1 LARREKAGI
10 ILAKEK
16 QSSKKRTYPM
26 SYDSVSSP
34 RKASGGVHDQIES
47 FLQTVMEGLM
57 GPDDQNGAA
66 EQQGKQGRPVYLPSV
81 TLWMGVLIAVLRG
94 LKSQR
99 AIWRLLAAGG
109 WWKQPSYDIG
119 DQAIY
124 KRLEQEGWKPLAQ
137 VFERVSQLL
146 AHWLQPALQA
156 YHQRHAPLAP
166 FAKKIVALDE
176 MYLDQVSRRLPILRH
191 LKKGDVQLLPGK
203 LVALFDVRL
212 QQWHAIDYIASA
224 KKNGM
229 KQARAMLASVKE
241 GTTLVLADLGYF
253 SFRWFD
259 ELTELGYS
267 WISRVKENTSVV
279 VLHTYY
285 QAGDTFDRL
294 VWLGAWNIKGKYVVR
309 QIQFRQGGQ
318 LRQYFTNVCDPTL
331 LPMAEI
337 ARLYARRWDIELA
350 FLTLKRELGLHLIWS
365 SKSVVVL
372 AQVWACLI
380 IAQVLQAIR
389 MEVAL
394 RADVDAFEVSLPLLI
409 EALPQFG
416 LQGHDGIVECVRQ
429 GRRLGIIRPSTR
441 LRIQAP
447 EIPPE
452 QMTPLPQG
460 TVLCRQPCYRHEKRS
475 DKPISSDKRNSPQ
488 MEVHPQRDRL
498 VAILRQREAQI
509 KASARQAKAEPLP
522 KPKVVP
528 IKPKV
533 DPTSQI
539 KAKLAKTPMPPVQP
553 DPSMARPPWAFLQ
566 PLGASA

>member
-1 LARREKAGI
+1 
-10 ILAKEK
+10 
-16 QSSKKRTYPM
+16 M
-26 SYDSVSSP
+26 SHDTVSSVT
-34 RKASGGVHDQIES
+34 KASGSVHEQIES

-57 GPDDQNGAA
+57 RPHNRDAA
-66 EQQGKQGRPVYLPSV
+66 EHRGKPGRPVSLPSV
-81 TLWMGVLIAVLRG
+81 TLWMAVLVAVLRG

-99 AIWRLLAAGG
+99 AIWRLLAAGS
-109 WWKQPSYDIG
+109 WWKQPSYDVG
-119 DQAIY
+119 DQAVY

-137 VFERVSQLL
+137 VFERVSQILARWLL
-146 AHWLQPALQA
+146 PALQA
-156 YHQRHAPLAP
+156 YHQRYVPLAS
-166 FAKKIVALDE
+166 FAQEVVALDE
-176 MYLDQVSRRLPILRH
+176 MCLDQVSRRLPILRH

-203 LVALFDVRL
+203 LIALFDVRL
-212 QQWHAIDYIASA
+212 QQWRTIEYVAYARE
-224 KKNGM
+224 NGM
-229 KQARAMLASVKE
+229 KRAYRMLASVKA

-259 ELTELGYS
+259 ELTDLGYS

-285 QAGDTFDRL
+285 QAGETFDRL
-294 VWLGAWNIKGKYVVR
+294 VWLGAWNLKGKYAVR
-309 QIQFRQGGQ
+309 QVQFRQGGQ
-318 LRQYFTNVCDPTL
+318 LRQYVTNVCNPTV
-331 LPMAEI
+331 LPLSEI

-365 SKSVVVL
+365 SKSVVIL

-394 RADVDAFEVSLPLLI
+394 QADVDAFEVSLPLLI

-416 LQGHDGIVECVRQ
+416 SQGHDGIVECVRQ

-447 EIPPE
+447 EISPE
-452 QMTPLPQG
+452 HLIPLPQE
-460 TVLCRQPCYRHEKRS
+460 TVLCRQPCYRYEKS
-475 DKPISSDKRNSPQ
+475 LDKPISSGKRRSSPQ
-488 MEVHPQRDRL
+488 IEVHPQRDRL

-509 KASARQAKAEPLP
+509 KALARQANAEQIP
-522 KPKVVP
+522 KPKVMPV
-528 IKPKV
+528 
-533 DPTSQI
+533 
-539 KAKLAKTPMPPVQP
+539 KAKADHVRLSKAKVAKTPMPVALP
-553 DPSMARPPWAFLQ
+553 DPSISRPPWTFLQ

>member
-1 LARREKAGI
+1 
-10 ILAKEK
+10 
-16 QSSKKRTYPM
+16 M
-26 SYDSVSSP
+26 SNDSVFTP
-34 RKASGGVHDQIES
+34 PKASGGVHEEIES
-47 FLQTVMEGLM
+47 FLQTVMQGLM
-57 GPDDQNGAA
+57 RPHDQEAAA
-66 EQQGKQGRPVYLPSV
+66 EQAGKPGRPVYLPSV
-81 TLWMGVLIAVLRG
+81 ILWMAVLIAVLRG

-119 DQAIY
+119 DQAVY

-137 VFERVSQLL
+137 LFERVSQLI
-146 AHWLQPALQA
+146 AHWLRPALQA

-166 FAKKIVALDE
+166 FAKEVVALDE
-176 MYLDQVSRRLPILRH
+176 MCLDQVRRRLPILRH
-191 LKKGDVQLLPGK
+191 LKKGDTQLLPGK

-212 QQWHAIDYIASA
+212 QQWRAIEYIGSA
-224 KKNGM
+224 KENGT
-229 KQARAMLASVKE
+229 KRAYRMLASVKA

-259 ELTELGYS
+259 ELTDLGYS
-267 WISRVKENTSVV
+267 WIWRVKENTSVV

-285 QAGDTFDRL
+285 QAGETFDRL

-309 QIQFRQGGQ
+309 QIQFRQGGI
-318 LRQYFTNVCDPTL
+318 LRQYFTNVCDPTV
-331 LPMAEI
+331 LPLAEI

-380 IAQVLQAIR
+380 IAQVLQALR

-394 RADVDAFEVSLPLLI
+394 RAEVDPFDVSLPLLF
-409 EALPQFG
+409 EALPQFSS
-416 LQGHDGIVECVRQ
+416 QGHDAIVECVRQ

-441 LRIQAP
+441 LRVQAP
-447 EIPPE
+447 EIAPE
-452 QMTPLPQG
+452 LMTPLPLG
-460 TVLCRQPCYRHEKRS
+460 TVLCRQPCYRYEKS
-475 DKPISSDKRNSPQ
+475 PDKAISSDKGNSPQ

-509 KASARQAKAEPLP
+509 KASARQAKVEQIP
-522 KPKVVP
+522 KPKVLP

-533 DPTSQI
+533 ASTSQT
-539 KAKLAKTPMPPVQP
+539 KAKVAKTPMPAVQP
-553 DPSMARPPWAFLQ
+553 DPSMVRPPWAFLQ
-566 PLGASA
+566 PLGTSA

>member
-1 LARREKAGI
+1 
-10 ILAKEK
+10 
-16 QSSKKRTYPM
+16 
-26 SYDSVSSP
+26 
-34 RKASGGVHDQIES
+34 
-47 FLQTVMEGLM
+47 
-57 GPDDQNGAA
+57 
-66 EQQGKQGRPVYLPSV
+66 
-81 TLWMGVLIAVLRG
+81 
-94 LKSQR
+94 
-99 AIWRLLAAGG
+99 
-109 WWKQPSYDIG
+109 
-119 DQAIY
+119 
-124 KRLEQEGWKPLAQ
+124 
-137 VFERVSQLL
+137 
-146 AHWLQPALQA
+146 
-156 YHQRHAPLAP
+156 
-166 FAKKIVALDE
+166 
-176 MYLDQVSRRLPILRH
+176 
-191 LKKGDVQLLPGK
+191 LPGK

-212 QQWHAIDYIASA
+212 QQWRAIEYIASA
-224 KKNGM
+224 KENGM
-229 KQARAMLASVKE
+229 KRAYRMLASVKA

-259 ELTELGYS
+259 ELTDLGYS

-285 QAGDTFDRL
+285 QAGETFDRL

-309 QIQFRQGGQ
+309 QVQFRQGGQ
-318 LRQYFTNVCDPTL
+318 LRQYFTNVCDPTI
-331 LPMAEI
+331 LPLCEI

-365 SKSVVVL
+365 SKSMVIL

-416 LQGHDGIVECVRQ
+416 SQGHDGIVECVRQ

-475 DKPISSDKRNSPQ
+475 DKPISNGPQ
-488 MEVHPQRDRL
+488 IEVHPQRDRL

-509 KASARQAKAEPLP
+509 KFLARQTKAQPTP

-553 DPSMARPPWAFLQ
+553 DPSIARPPWAFLQ